1 MHVLQESGGRR
12 APGNAGAV
20 SPVLELVRRAQDGDE
35 AAFESLYREHAGRV
49 YALCLRMLGDPV
61 HAQELVQDVFVQAW
75 RRLDTFAGESAFS
88 TWLHRLAV
96 NQVLM
101 DRRRAGRRE
110 RRVTGGEEGH
120 DAPADGPP
128 AGLRIDLER
137 AIAALPEGARE
148 VFLLYDVEGYSHE
161 EIGQMV
167 GIAIGTSKA
176 HLFRARR
183 LLRRALGQ

>member
-1 MHVLQESGGRR
+1 MCSIPPDSPRGA
-12 APGNAGAV
+12 APAA
-20 SPVLELVRRAQDGDE
+20 LELVRRAGQGDE
-35 AAFESLYREHAGRV
+35 AAFESLYRAHAGRV

-75 RRLDTFAGESAFS
+75 RRLETFGGQSAFS

-101 DRRRAGRRE
+101 E
-110 RRVTGGEEGH
+110 RRGAERRSRRVVAQDSGAH
-120 DAPADGPP
+120 DGPAAAP
-128 AGLRIDLER
+128 PEGLRLDLER

-148 VFLLYDVEGYSHE
+148 VFLLHDVEGYSHE
-161 EIGQMV
+161 EIGQIV
-167 GIAIGTSKA
+167 GIASGTSKA

-183 LLRRALGQ
+183 LLRETLGR